1 MGGGAVLGLIF
12 KWRWSYKMF
21 GNQCVLYISVKNN
34 YLKTQKTGD
43 FVLPKMCFCLCLL
56 FGEHICSKTDPLW
69 KHL

>member
-1 MGGGAVLGLIF
+1 MGGGGAVLGLIF

-43 FVLPKMCFCLCLL
+43 FVLPKNVFL
-56 FGEHICSKTDPLW
+56 FMFTLW
-69 KHL
+69 RTYLFKN